1 MNNFIEAPPIAKNF
15 IKTLRKFGYTME
27 TAIADIIDNSI
38 GASAKKLEII
48 FLPGEKWLSV
58 KDDGK
63 GMTQKELIVA
73 MTPGSS
79 DPDTSRKKGDL
90 GRFGSGLKTASW
102 SQAKVLI
109 VITKKNNRI
118 SAAKWDLDLVEK
130 KEKWIL
136 ELLPKQKID
145 ELYKKYSIELKDDGT
160 IVIWDKI
167 DSIQGSSKL
176 ELEKDQDD
184 KIATTVEHIEITYHR
199 FLDAGPKNS
208 VKISFN
214 GNDLKAFDPFFAGNG
229 KTHQE
234 LPQQVPAGN
243 EIISLTAF
251 TLPHNKFLTSDEAH
265 QIESHDGLF
274 KNQGFYIYR
283 ENRLIMKGGWFGL
296 KRFKE
301 ISKLARI
308 MVDVPSS
315 LDSEWVTD
323 VKKSNMSPPPIVKKE
338 MKNLML
344 KFDQR
349 SKKVIT
355 FSGKKSIKSTN
366 SWEVLKLDGKYK
378 FEIKKNNALFSD
390 IKKSLSKEQL
400 IKFKKLIL
408 HLEEEL
414 PLEAIYPHF
423 AADDIYK
430 DKNEE

>member
-1 MNNFIEAPPIAKNF
+1 
-15 IKTLRKFGYTME
+15 
-27 TAIADIIDNSI
+27 
-38 GASAKKLEII
+38 
-48 FLPGEKWLSV
+48 
-58 KDDGK
+58 
-63 GMTQKELIVA
+63 
-73 MTPGSS
+73 
-79 DPDTSRKKGDL
+79 
-90 GRFGSGLKTASW
+90 
-102 SQAKVLI
+102 
-109 VITKKNNRI
+109 
-118 SAAKWDLDLVEK
+118 
-130 KEKWIL
+130 
-136 ELLPKQKID
+136 
-145 ELYKKYSIELKDDGT
+145 
-160 IVIWDKI
+160 
-167 DSIQGSSKL
+167 
-176 ELEKDQDD
+176 
-184 KIATTVEHIEITYHR
+184 
-199 FLDAGPKNS
+199 
-208 VKISFN
+208 
-214 GNDLKAFDPFFAGNG
+214 
-229 KTHQE
+229 
-234 LPQQVPAGN
+234 
-243 EIISLTAF
+243 
-251 TLPHNKFLTSDEAH
+251 
-265 QIESHDGLF
+265 
-274 KNQGFYIYR
+274 
-283 ENRLIMKGGWFGL
+283 MKGGWFGL

-414 PLEAIYPHF
+414 PLEAIYAHF